1 VSVKHPED
9 SFVRTSYT
17 TPKALARSPILWGAL
32 ATAAFYGLLYAGVI
46 NSQFVQRYFAS
57 HPVEYVTAGLFF
69 VGMAA
74 LAIKA
79 LDVNRQFNRPSARLL
94 EPFSPGSQRVS
105 ECDSLLG
112 EIDRL
117 PAERQHDYRV
127 RRIRDALQY
136 VRQSGTA
143 DGLEDELKYLS
154 DTNGARAHADY
165 GLVRTVIW
173 AMPMLGFLGTVIG
186 ITLAVGKLLPKSLED
201 SLPVVISGLSV
212 AFDTTALAIGLTI
225 VVFFAMFLTH
235 RKEDRLLEQVEREV
249 NREMVGRF
257 ERIAAGLSGE
267 VAAVRHMTDAVIQS
281 TEKMVHRQAEI
292 WRNTISASESQWSR
306 AAEET
311 GKQLQ
316 SALSIALG
324 EGLKAHAK
332 ELSAAQREAADSNR
346 QHWERVRQS
355 MVTGSEISAGL
366 QRGMNTQ
373 AGLLGRAVEA
383 VGDIKKLEIELN
395 RNLSAL
401 AGAKNF
407 EETVM
412 SLAAAIH
419 LLNSRLGHLP
429 ADGPRVQLDADARKG
444 HAA

>member
-1 VSVKHPED
+1 MSAGHPGD
-9 SFVRTSYT
+9 SFVRTSYRT
-17 TPKALARSPILWGAL
+17 SKALARSPIFWGAL
-32 ATAAFYGLLYAGVI
+32 AAAAFYGLLYADVI
-46 NSQFVQRYFAS
+46 ASQFVQRYFAS
-57 HPVEYVTAGLFF
+57 HPVEYATAGLFF
-69 VGMAA
+69 VGLAA

-79 LDVNRQFNRPSARLL
+79 LDVNRQLTRPSSRLL

-105 ECDSLLG
+105 DCESMLAG
-112 EIDRL
+112 IDRL
-117 PAERQHDYRV
+117 PAKRQHDYRV

-154 DTNGARAHADY
+154 DANGARAHADY

-186 ITLAVGKLLPKSLED
+186 ITLAVGKLSPESLEN
-201 SLPVVISGLSV
+201 SLTMVISGLSV
-212 AFDTTALAIGLTI
+212 AFDTTALALCLTI

-235 RKEDRLLEQVEREV
+235 RKEDRLLEQVDREV

-257 ERIAAGLSGE
+257 ERISAGLSGE

-292 WRNTISASESQWSR
+292 WRSTISASESRWSR

-316 SALSIALG
+316 SALSIALA

-332 ELSAAQREAADSNR
+332 ELSAAQHEAAEGNR
-346 QHWERVRQS
+346 RHWERVRQS
-355 MVTGSEISAGL
+355 MVAGSEILAGL

-373 AGLLGRAVEA
+373 AGLLGRAVDA
-383 VGDIKKLEIELN
+383 VGDVKKLEVELN
-395 RNLSAL
+395 RNLAAL
-401 AGAKNF
+401 SGAKNF

-429 ADGPRVQLDADARKG
+429 SDGPRVQLDADARKG

>member
-1 VSVKHPED
+1 MRKS
-9 SFVRTSYT
+9 SRTSRT
-17 TPKALARSPILWGAL
+17 AIQSPILWGAI
-32 ATAAFYGLLYAGVI
+32 ATAAFYGLLHADVI
-46 NSQFVQRYFAS
+46 TSQFAHRYFAS

-69 VGMAA
+69 IGMAA

-79 LDVNRQFNRPSARLL
+79 LDVNRQLNRPSARLL
-94 EPFSPGSQRVS
+94 KPFSPGSQSVS
-105 ECDSLLG
+105 DCESLLA
-112 EIDRL
+112 EVDRL
-117 PAERQHDYRV
+117 PAGRQHDYLV
-127 RRIRDALQY
+127 CRIRDALQY

-186 ITLAVGKLLPKSLED
+186 ITLAIGKLLPKSLED
-201 SLPVVISGLSV
+201 SLPLVISGLSV
-212 AFDTTALAIGLTI
+212 AFDTTALAICLTI

-235 RKEDRLLEQVEREV
+235 SKEDRLLEQVDRAV
-249 NREMVGRF
+249 NREIVGRF
-257 ERIAAGLSGE
+257 ERIAAGPLGE
-267 VAAVRHMTDAVIQS
+267 LAAVRRMAETVIQS
-281 TEKMVHRQAEI
+281 TETMVHRQAEI
-292 WRNTISASESQWSR
+292 WGDTISTSESRWSR

-311 GKQLQ
+311 GRQLQ
-316 SALSIALG
+316 SALSIAMTA
-324 EGLKAHAK
+324 GLKAHAN
-332 ELSAAQREAADSNR
+332 ELSAAQREDAESNR
-346 QHWERVRQS
+346 RHWEHIRQS
-355 MVTGSEISAGL
+355 TVAGSEALVGL

-373 AGLLGRAVEA
+373 AEMLGRAVEA
-383 VGDIKKLEIELN
+383 VGDVKKLEVELN
-395 RNLSAL
+395 RNLAAL